1 MTSFH
6 GGIPG
11 NGAKGSIPFPGT
23 KENDFDSP
31 FFKIVQSLHMK
42 TLTKKQNERKLSL
55 LPNGKPKYVRCYDN
69 GGESFDRFTVVFTGR
84 YTHKT
89 NGGHWYVGMSENPFH
104 PQGFGQHGDTEF
116 QCVDRPTYGHL
127 GKKIS
132 FDSLPEDC
140 QKLVMQDYMDL
151 WDIDLLN
158 LEDVIQQEQRP

>member
-1 MTSFH
+1 MKVSEINQN
-6 GGIPG
+6 GGIAAMVANP
-11 NGAKGSIPFPGT
+11 
-23 KENDFDSP
+23 
-31 FFKIVQSLHMK
+31 
-42 TLTKKQNERKLSL
+42 LTPKQDKQYKRRLSL

-69 GGESFDRFTVVFTGR
+69 GGESFDRYTVVFTGR

-104 PQGFGQHGDTEF
+104 PQGFGQHGETEF

-140 QKLVMQDYMDL
+140 QKLVMQDYVDL
-151 WDIDLLN
+151 WDIVSASKN
-158 LEDVIQQEQRP
+158 SNS